1 MSKLEQKLEQ
11 NQKLNPKQILEASIV
26 QLNVINLEKSILK
39 ELEDNPALE
48 IDEQTSLNDEESSEE
63 EEEFDFSELVSNPE
77 EFEYSKAKTNF
88 IDNVKHVESASL
100 YDDVLFQLYET
111 SCSDDEINV
120 AKHILGN
127 LDENGFL
134 PIEPILIADRLGHDE
149 SFVNQVRFKIQ
160 ALEPAGVGSLTIQES
175 VLSQLN
181 QYYKDDEL
189 SYKIIKDS
197 FDLFSKHKYEL
208 IAKKNNCTKEEVYKT
223 VERIS
228 VLNPYPAVNYNFE
241 KVNHIVPDIVLEHVN
256 KQWDVQINEP
266 NIPNLKISNQYIEM
280 LNKYKK
286 NDDVKVFIKQKI
298 TKAEWYLSAIAQRN
312 NTITRVMKSIIKFQ
326 NSYFNSDNRIL
337 SPMILKDVANDIG
350 MDISTVSR
358 VSNGKYVQLPW
369 GIRELKSFFSESV
382 QMKNGNKVSSTVVKD
397 ALKEIINSE
406 DKGSPCNDE
415 EITKILNDK
424 GYVIARRTV
433 TKYRES
439 MKILVSRL
447 RKR

>member
-406 DKGSPCNDE
+406 HKGSPCNDE

>member
-11 NQKLNPKQILEASIV
+11 GQKLNPKQILEASIV

-48 IDEQTSLNDEESSEE
+48 IDEQTNLNDEENSAE

-77 EFEYSKAKTNF
+77 EFEYSKAKTDF
-88 IDNVKHVESASL
+88 IDNVKHFESASL

-134 PIEPILIADRLGHDE
+134 PIEPILIADRLGYEE

-160 ALEPAGVGSLTIQES
+160 ALEPAGIGSLTIQES

-181 QYYKDDEL
+181 QHHKDDEL
-189 SYKIIKDS
+189 SYKIIKDF

-208 IAKKNNCTKEEVYKT
+208 IAKKNNCSKEEVYKT
-223 VERIS
+223 AELVS
-228 VLNPYPAVNYNFE
+228 VLNPYPAVNYNST
-241 KVNHIVPDIVLEHVN
+241 KADHIVPDIVLEYIN
-256 KQWDVQINEP
+256 GSWDVQVNEP

-280 LNKYKK
+280 LDKYKK
-286 NDDVKVFIKQKI
+286 SNDVKIFIKQKI
-298 TKAEWYLSAIAQRN
+298 TRAQWYLNAIAQRN

-326 NSYFNSDNRIL
+326 DLYFNSDKRIL
-337 SPMILKDVANDIG
+337 SPMILKDVANDIS
-350 MDISTVSR
+350 MDISTISR
-358 VSNGKYVQLPW
+358 VSKGKYVQLPW

-382 QMKNGNKVSSTVVKD
+382 KLKNGDKVSSTVVKD
-397 ALKEIINSE
+397 ALLKIIDSE
-406 DKGSPCNDE
+406 DKGSPHNDE
-415 EITKILNDK
+415 EITKILNK
-424 GYVIARRTV
+424 QGYVIARRTV

-447 RKR
+447 RKI